1 MDWALVTGASRGIGR
16 AIALALAR
24 LPAHVVVNYRS
35 SREQAEGVV
44 AEIGAAGGSA
54 EACGFDVADAAA
66 AEREVLRLIE
76 RHGAPYAVVNNA
88 GVVRDELMVWL
99 TSAEWEGV
107 IGTNLTGFFNVTR
120 PCLKEMLVARRGRI
134 VNVTSIA
141 GQQGN
146 AGQVSYAASKAGV
159 NGATMALAR
168 EVARRGITVNAVA
181 PGYVETEMTRSLDT
195 ATLRKAIPLG
205 RFGRPEEVASLVAF
219 LCSGGAA
226 YITGQVIAVNGGLV

>member
-24 LPAHVVVNYRS
+24 LPAHVVVNYKS
-35 SREQAEGVV
+35 SREQAEGVA

-66 AEREVLRLIE
+66 AEREVRRLIE
-76 RHGAPYAVVNNA
+76 RRGAPYAVVNNA

-99 TSAEWEGV
+99 TPAEWESV
-107 IGTNLTGFFNVTR
+107 IATNLGGFFNVTR
-120 PCLKEMLVARRGRI
+120 LCLKDMLVARRGRI
-134 VNVTSIA
+134 INVSSVA

-146 AGQVSYAASKAGV
+146 AGQVSYAASKAGL

-181 PGYVETEMTRSLDT
+181 PGYVETEMTRSLDA
-195 ATLRKAIPLG
+195 ATLQKAIPIG

-219 LCSGGAA
+219 LCSDGAA